1 MAMKRSLASAFSP
14 SRTNTRDD
22 LGDGMVTGVVDEN
35 NSSGAKMGKFKPF
48 GGLVNEKGKH
58 THVTSPFKN
67 SPTRKLLVG
76 SKKQQQGSGESQTLV
91 DLTTQKLI
99 NDPIHT
105 NVRLDRLC
113 CRIIDTPQFQRL
125 RNLKQL
131 GTCVYVFPSA
141 THSRFEHSLGV
152 AHLSQRVCTTLYDH
166 QQELKIDEADILS
179 VKVAGLCHDLG
190 HGPFSHVFDGVF
202 IKAMYPDGLKNKD
215 GSKWRH
221 EDGSVQ
227 MFRHILADNNINLEE
242 FGLSAKDQL
251 FIEEIIQG
259 TEESERQGR
268 GPEKFFLYD
277 IVNNTRSGLD
287 VDKLDYFQRDM
298 RYANVMLAANFERFI
313 ELGRVSRATRIPNT
327 LACKFEQDEGG
338 GWVPSQ
344 SQQDADEEEKYQL
357 MVCYPQKLVY
367 EALDIFSIRF
377 RMHKQVYTHKAVK
390 QVEFMITDALRA
402 ADPYIM
408 ISGSKTKE
416 HPEGKYRM
424 SECIFD
430 MTAMSNLNDSVIEM
444 LKYDPHPG
452 LKQAKE
458 IIRRIEKRQLYTCL
472 GRTPFKREDDL
483 FSKSERAIRAEIIA
497 ISESLAADP
506 SLTGTRYAVTGEEL
520 EQMPVS
526 PELAAAMMN
535 EGTLNSQD
543 SFYSIGG
550 QNTMSQASNAPFVRL
565 DEDDII
571 VEKMHIHY
579 GLKEKNPV
587 QRLRFFQKNCKW
599 DTVAKQ
605 LNENVYLASM
615 PNRFEEFAVRVFCK
629 SRSGEKESTAKRAF
643 QQWCKEK
650 LCATPFQLPVN
661 EEEQEQPALGD
672 NDEEDGEG
680 FPDSQS

>member
-1 MAMKRSLASAFSP
+1 MKRSLASAFSP
-14 SRTNTRDD
+14 SRTKIREEDG
-22 LGDGMVTGVVDEN
+22 GDGMVTGVDEN
-35 NSSGAKMGKFKPF
+35 AEQPDKLGLFKPF
-48 GGLVNEKGKH
+48 SGIVEKGKRAQLELSMKA
-58 THVTSPFKN
+58 SPA
-67 SPTRKLLVG
+67 RGRLVG
-76 SKKQQQGSGESQTLV
+76 SEPQNGESFPRV

-113 CRIIDTPQFQRL
+113 CHIIDTPQFQRL

-166 QQELKIDEADILS
+166 QQELGITEADILS
-179 VKVAGLCHDLG
+179 VKIAGLCHDLG

-202 IKAMYPDGLKNKD
+202 IKAMYPEGLKNKD

-227 MFRHILADNNINLEE
+227 MFRHILADNNIILEE
-242 FGLSAKDQL
+242 FGLNAQDQL

-259 TEESERQGR
+259 TAESERRGR

-298 RYANVMLAANFERFI
+298 RYANVTLAANFERFI
-313 ELGRVSRATRIPNT
+313 ELGRVSRAARIPNT
-327 LACKFEQDEGG
+327 LACKFEQGEGG

-344 SQQDADEEEKYQL
+344 SQQDVEEDEKFQL

-390 QVEFMITDALRA
+390 QVEFMITDALMA

-408 ISGSKTKE
+408 IAGSKTKE
-416 HPEGKYRM
+416 HPEGQYRM
-424 SECIFD
+424 SQCIFD
-430 MTAMSNLNDSVIEM
+430 MTAMGNLNDSVIEM
-444 LKYDPHPG
+444 IKYDPNPG
-452 LKQAKE
+452 LRQAKE
-458 IIRRIEKRQLYTCL
+458 IIRRIEKRELYTCL

-483 FSKSERAIRAEIIA
+483 YAKSERTIQAEIVA

-506 SLTGTRYAVTGEEL
+506 HLVGTRYKVTGDEM
-520 EQMPVS
+520 EQTPVT
-526 PELAAAMMN
+526 PGDAATMMN

-550 QNTMSQASNAPFVRL
+550 HNTMSQASNLPFVRL
-565 DEDDII
+565 EQDDII

-579 GLKEKNPV
+579 GLKDKNPV

-599 DTVAKQ
+599 DTIAKQ
-605 LNENVYLASM
+605 LNENVYVASM

-629 SRSGEKESTAKRAF
+629 SRSADKEATAKRAF

-650 LCATPFQLPVN
+650 LCSTPFQLPM
-661 EEEQEQPALGD
+661 D
-672 NDEEDGEG
+672 DGEG
-680 FPDSQS
+680 QLTLGDESFPNSQS

>member
-1 MAMKRSLASAFSP
+1 MKRSLASAFSP
-14 SRTNTRDD
+14 NRKASDEGA
-22 LGDGMVTGVVDEN
+22 LITGVDEN
-35 NSSGAKMGKFKPF
+35 EAAKVAKFKPF
-48 GGLVNEKGKH
+48 GGMTANSAHENSNGNGNGKRSNQ
-58 THVTSPFKN
+58 VASPFKK
-67 SPTRKLLVG
+67 SPTRRLLVG
-76 SKKQQQGSGESQTLV
+76 SKKVQGGDGGDARV

-152 AHLSQRVCTTLYDH
+152 AHLSQRVCTSLYEH
-166 QQELKIDEADILS
+166 QQELGITEADILS

-202 IKAMYPDGLKNKD
+202 IKEMYPNGLKNKD
-215 GSKWRH
+215 GTKWRH

-227 MFRHILADNNINLEE
+227 MFRYILQDNDIRLEE
-242 FGLSAKDQL
+242 FGLSGKDQL

-259 TEESERQGR
+259 TAESERQGR

-277 IVNNTRSGLD
+277 VVNNTRSGLD

-298 RYANVMLAANFERFI
+298 RYANVTLAANFERFI

-327 LACKFEQDEGG
+327 LACKFEQGDTG

-344 SQQDADEEEKYQL
+344 TQEEAEEEEKHQL

-390 QVEFMITDALRA
+390 QVEFMITDALKA
-402 ADPYIM
+402 SDPYIK
-408 ISGSKTKE
+408 IQGAKTKD
-416 HPEGKYRM
+416 HPDGQYRM

-430 MTAMSNLNDSVIEM
+430 MTAMSNLNDSVIE
-444 LKYDPHPG
+444 LIKYDPNPG
-452 LKQAKE
+452 LRHAKE

-483 FSKSERAIRAEIIA
+483 YNKSDRAIKAEIIA
-497 ISESLAADP
+497 ISQSLAADP
-506 SLTGTRYAVTGEEL
+506 NLTGTRYAVTGDEIEET
-520 EQMPVS
+520 PVDHAMV
-526 PELAAAMMN
+526 AALVS

-550 QNTMSQASNAPFVRL
+550 PNAYSQASSYTSVAL
-565 DEDDII
+565 EEDDII

-579 GLKEKNPV
+579 GLKDKNPV
-587 QRLRFFQKNCKW
+587 GRLRFFAKNCKW
-599 DTVAKQ
+599 DTVAKE

-615 PNRFEEFAVRVFCK
+615 PNQFEEFAVRVFCK
-629 SRSGEKESTAKRAF
+629 SRSGDKESTAKRAF

-650 LCATPFQLPVN
+650 MCSTPFLLPMSE
-661 EEEQEQPALGD
+661 EEEQVP
-672 NDEEDGEG
+672 EDMG
-680 FPDSQS
+680 FPSSQP